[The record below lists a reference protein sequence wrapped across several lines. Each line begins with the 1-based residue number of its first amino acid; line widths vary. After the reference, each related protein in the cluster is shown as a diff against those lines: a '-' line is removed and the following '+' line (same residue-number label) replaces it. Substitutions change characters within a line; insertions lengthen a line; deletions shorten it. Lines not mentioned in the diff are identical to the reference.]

1 MTKKNFEVNDKI
13 GRYTL
18 TEFGGTNDKQEP
30 LWWATTDS
38 SSNQRLVP
46 ESRLR
51 KELRLAELTPALIRG
66 LSSKA
71 YDQLRFEVGEE
82 EINRVLNRNPKV
94 IAPPI
99 DEQLKIARSWW
110 DVHPQIPRTKKN
122 VTIFDDYLAKLPDA
136 TFSAADFDRAF
147 SDLFF
152 KLELDPTKAGIEGFG
167 EAIRGEAAVGKLSSG
182 QIKQLQKSFPI
193 VVPVDFSKLSEDE
206 TIKEAGKLLPT
217 SKQFLE
223 WTKEVDKAKGIE
235 QPVPPLM
242 AAAREKTW
250 ASFFEIHPR
259 VVPTEDIKVKLL
271 SLLKANSE
279 FNSSNESL
287 PVLNQYLDS
296 ALEFLVQS
304 GGEVEIYLE
313 PNTHT
318 SGGSR
323 WIVNEPRPI
332 GAPVPRF
339 DDTPVEVTLAD
350 VNAMPAAEYAQK
362 SLNPAFRQAVDR
374 LTARFAG

>member
-167 EAIRGEAAVGKLSSG
+167 EAIRGE
-182 QIKQLQKSFPI
+182 
-193 VVPVDFSKLSEDE
+193 
-206 TIKEAGKLLPT
+206 
-217 SKQFLE
+217 
-223 WTKEVDKAKGIE
+223 
-235 QPVPPLM
+235 
-242 AAAREKTW
+242 
-250 ASFFEIHPR
+250 
-259 VVPTEDIKVKLL
+259 
-271 SLLKANSE
+271 
-279 FNSSNESL
+279 
-287 PVLNQYLDS
+287 VL
-296 ALEFLVQS
+296 
-304 GGEVEIYLE
+304 
-313 PNTHT
+313 
-318 SGGSR
+318 
-323 WIVNEPRPI
+323 
-332 GAPVPRF
+332 
-339 DDTPVEVTLAD
+339 
-350 VNAMPAAEYAQK
+350 
-362 SLNPAFRQAVDR
+362 
-374 LTARFAG
+374 